1 MGKIFFFL
9 NYVAEL
15 KSSGG
20 KMRQPCKLFGE
31 AEIFLGQAISLH
43 VLCTSFFVQ
52 ELKPP
57 VFFFFK
63 LYLELM
69 PWDMRLC

>member
-1 MGKIFFFL
+1 
-9 NYVAEL
+9 
-15 KSSGG
+15 
-20 KMRQPCKLFGE
+20 MRQPCKLFGE

-57 VFFFFK
+57 FFFFFFK

-69 PWDMRLC
+69 TWDVRLC